1 MKFSRLLLAAF
12 ILAQAPVLWAQEDA
26 PTSQPAAETKPKEI
40 GAVRFVKT
48 GKESGRLETAIWT
61 FEDKDGRKVDLIGAV
76 HIADRAY
83 YKKLNAA
90 FKNYDRLLYEMV
102 KSDGV
107 DAASIGKDGEPSGM
121 GAFQKGFGKMLGL
134 DYQLDHID
142 YGAENFVHADITAER
157 MSQLMEERN
166 INLFT
171 IIMEALMDAF
181 NQAAEGTQ
189 AGPQITIVDLVK
201 LAFAKDRSHE
211 LKMILGPVMGDVEAQ
226 ASGLG
231 NSKIGKLILD
241 ERNVEAMKIVEREL
255 STGGKNMGLFY
266 GAAHLPGMAKI
277 MEGLGFKK
285 TAETWMTAWKVGTDK
300 PEKTE
305 KPTSRPRENV

>member
-1 MKFSRLLLAAF
+1 MKFSRVLLAAF

-26 PTSQPAAETKPKEI
+26 PTSQPTAETKPKEV

-48 GKESGRLETAIWT
+48 GKDSGRLETAVWT

-76 HIADRAY
+76 HIGDRAY
-83 YKKLNAA
+83 YKKLNAM

-102 KSDGV
+102 KSDSV
-107 DAASIGKDGEPSGM
+107 DAASIGRDEEPSGM

-157 MSQLMEERN
+157 MEELMEERN

-171 IIMEALMDAF
+171 IFMEALMDAF
-181 NQAAEGTQ
+181 KQAAEGTQ
-189 AGPQITIVDLVK
+189 AGPQITIVDLFK
-201 LAFAKDRSHE
+201 LAFAKDRAHE
-211 LKMILGPVMGDVEAQ
+211 WKMILGPVMGDVEAQ

-231 NSKIGKLILD
+231 NTKIGKLILD
-241 ERNVEAMKIVEREL
+241 ERNVEAMKIVDREL
-255 STGGKNMGLFY
+255 STGGKSMGLFY

-277 MEGLGFKK
+277 MEGMGFKK
-285 TAETWMTAWKVGTDK
+285 TAESWMTAWKVGTEK

>member
-1 MKFSRLLLAAF
+1 MKFSRLWLAAF
-12 ILAQAPVLWAQEDA
+12 LLVQAPVIWAQEET
-26 PTSQPAAETKPKEI
+26 PTSQPAAETKPKEV
-40 GAVRFVKT
+40 GAVRYVKT
-48 GKESGRLETAIWT
+48 GKDTGRLETAIWT

-76 HIADRAY
+76 HIGDRAY

-107 DAASIGKDGEPSGM
+107 EAASIGKDGEPSGM
-121 GAFQKGFGKMLGL
+121 GAFQKGFGRMLGL

-171 IIMEALMDAF
+171 ILMEALMDAF
-181 NQAAEGTQ
+181 KQASEGTQ

-226 ASGLG
+226 TSGLG

-277 MEGLGFKK
+277 MEGMGFKK
-285 TAETWMTAWKVGTDK
+285 TAETWMTAWKVGTEK

>member
-1 MKFSRLLLAAF
+1 MKFSRLWLAVF
-12 ILAQAPVLWAQEDA
+12 LLAQAPVLWAQEDA
-26 PTSQPAAETKPKEI
+26 PTTQPAAETKPKEI

-48 GKESGRLETAIWT
+48 GKDSGRLETAVWT

-76 HIADRAY
+76 HIGDRAY

-107 DAASIGKDGEPSGM
+107 EAASIGKDGEPSGM

-171 IIMEALMDAF
+171 IFMEALMDAF

-231 NSKIGKLILD
+231 NTKIGKLILD

-285 TAETWMTAWKVGTDK
+285 TTETWMTAWKVGTEK

-305 KPTSRPRENV
+305 KPTTRPRENV